1 MEILGV
7 GLPELIFILLLVLII
22 FGPKDLEKAGKTAG
36 RAIFKFLNSDAWKA
50 IRQVGKLPA
59 EIVRQAGL
67 DELRDSLDMAR
78 KGAAL
83 SPTRPGSPG
92 SPAVSTPP
100 GPVLPGGTPHP
111 AAPAPAAP
119 APNPETAEA
128 EHRLRPPDEGK
139 G

>member
-22 FGPKDLEKAGKTAG
+22 FGPRDLEKAGKTMG
-36 RAIFKFLNSDAWKA
+36 RAIFRFLNSDMWKA

-67 DELRDSLDMAR
+67 DELRDSLDAG
-78 KGAAL
+78 KKTASQTIG
-83 SPTRPGSPG
+83 
-92 SPAVSTPP
+92 TPP
-100 GPVLPGGTPHP
+100 GPVRAAGSGAAGADARSAASQPS
-111 AAPAPAAP
+111 APA
-119 APNPETAEA
+119 AEA